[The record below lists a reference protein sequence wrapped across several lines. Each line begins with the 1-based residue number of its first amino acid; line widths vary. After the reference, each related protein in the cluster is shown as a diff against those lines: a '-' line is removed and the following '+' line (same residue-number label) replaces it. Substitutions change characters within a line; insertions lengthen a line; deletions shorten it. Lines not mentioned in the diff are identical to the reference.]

1 VTAAGRFS
9 VCVTVDAAG
18 HLVGRFLR
26 QAAGQGGSVAQA
38 GLPLKNSLNIL
49 IGGRLLKLCTVH
61 TVSEG
66 VNYSD
71 HECYHEQNVHCLPHW
86 HSLTSH
92 SSISPRPQCR
102 KYLRPAGSGKTGS
115 T

>member
-71 HECYHEQNVHCLPHW
+71 LGLKTRQATDPENLA
-86 HSLTSH
+86 
-92 SSISPRPQCR
+92 
-102 KYLRPAGSGKTGS
+102 RPALDWVVRAAGVVGIAGDGVLVHVG
-115 T
+115 